1 MRPASPKMSSLPV
14 LPLFLL
20 LLALHAPRAQGQP
33 LRTYSSRINEIEAIL
48 NEPPVPSQ
56 VSSRDK
62 VGMGR
67 EGLAVLRPTGLM
79 GSLSL
84 SPTGPLGLQ

>member
-1 MRPASPKMSSLPV
+1 MQPASPKMSSLSV

-20 LLALHAPRAQGQP
+20 LLALHTHQAQGQP
-33 LRTYSSRINEIEAIL
+33 LRTYYNLIKEIEAIL

-62 VGMGR
+62 VGMGQGR
-67 EGLAVLRPTGLM
+67 AGSAQANGTHGLTF
-79 GSLSL
+79 SL
-84 SPTGPLGLQ
+84 PHRTP